1 MACPCTNSTNSTPG
15 DDLVLF
21 GTAEWW
27 EYAGMSLGCVI
38 VAALAAGLT
47 MGMVGIDIFALHI
60 TGPQLALQR
69 GCGACAIIK
78 RV

>member
-1 MACPCTNSTNSTPG
+1 
-15 DDLVLF
+15 
-21 GTAEWW
+21 
-27 EYAGMSLGCVI
+27 
-38 VAALAAGLT
+38 